1 VNGGEAVGEKQWVKN
16 NGGGEAA
23 AVISKLIFYFSASL
37 AKL

>member
-1 VNGGEAVGEKQWVKN
+1 VNGGETVGEKQWVKN

-23 AVISKLIFYFSASL
+23 AVICQFIFYFSASL